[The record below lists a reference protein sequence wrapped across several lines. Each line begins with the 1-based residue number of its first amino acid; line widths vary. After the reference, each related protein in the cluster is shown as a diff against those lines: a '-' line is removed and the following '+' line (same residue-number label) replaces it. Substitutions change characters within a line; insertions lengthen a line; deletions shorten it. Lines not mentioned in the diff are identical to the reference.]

1 MRWLDRLQKGK
12 PIIEAAEGLNYFQF
26 LSSADAAEAYVPLCG
41 LTAAHG
47 KVVHVVNPHATTWHE
62 WHGIAAQVLGVPL
75 ETVSVPWDVLVA
87 ADAKRYSALTTCL
100 GHNQVFA
107 VDSLLA
113 LVPDWQPRVPLLQ
126 AVTETIEW
134 LQRNNQIEDSD
145 SDPLEDRII
154 AAMRQ
159 LKGTFA

>member
-1 MRWLDRLQKGK
+1 
-12 PIIEAAEGLNYFQF
+12 
-26 LSSADAAEAYVPLCG
+26 
-41 LTAAHG
+41 
-47 KVVHVVNPHATTWHE
+47 
-62 WHGIAAQVLGVPL
+62 VPL

-107 VDSLLA
+107 ADSLLA

-134 LQRNNQIEDSD
+134 LQRNNQIEDCD
-145 SDPLEDRII
+145 TDPLEDRII

-159 LKGTFA
+159 IKATFA